1 MDAKVESWSLYL
13 TFTNSL
19 ESEME
24 HFFSDRDQENLGR
37 CLRASRKVA
46 KCGENAFI
54 GKRIIRFKFWT
65 PFLTIANP
73 GTWSYIDHILT
84 VKIDFWFLDFI
95 RYHVDM
101 YRL

>member
-13 TFTNSL
+13 TFTYSL

-73 GTWSYIDHILT
+73 GTWSYIEFYAVEKSI
-84 VKIDFWFLDFI
+84 FGF
-95 RYHVDM
+95 
-101 YRL
+101 